1 MKTSWAKWLCLASLG
16 GLVVVAGLIAF
27 MAVPSSEAVRL
38 RNAFL
43 IEAGRAGDFDWTPND
58 RPSDF
63 RWEHEPATARF
74 QAAVETIRDEPG
86 DAFVQAKSLA
96 AQLLKNANDGGAIRS

>member
-43 IEAGRAGDFDWTPND
+43 IEAGRAGEQLHLVVRDNG
-58 RPSDF
+58 RGL
-63 RWEHEPATARF
+63 PAT
-74 QAAVETIRDEPG
+74 E
-86 DAFVQAKSLA
+86 LH
-96 AQLLKNANDGGAIRS
+96 RSERSRSGVGLGNRNICMRPRPASR

>member
-43 IEAGRAGDFDWTPND
+43 MGR
-58 RPSDF
+58 RL
-63 RWEHEPATARF
+63 RL
-74 QAAVETIRDEPG
+74 
-86 DAFVQAKSLA
+86 DAE
-96 AQLLKNANDGGAIRS
+96 